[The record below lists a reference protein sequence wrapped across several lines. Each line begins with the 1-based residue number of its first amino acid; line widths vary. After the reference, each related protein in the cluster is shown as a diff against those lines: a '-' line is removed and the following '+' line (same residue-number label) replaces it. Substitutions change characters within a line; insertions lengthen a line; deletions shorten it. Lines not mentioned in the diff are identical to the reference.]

1 MFSIWLNYASIQ
13 CLKLDNKLIKLA
25 EYDSDNQNSPEKK
38 SESKSF
44 IVPQDFPKEKNID
57 DQEEMSKILDAR

>member
-1 MFSIWLNYASIQ
+1 MIVIIRIVQ
-13 CLKLDNKLIKLA
+13 K
-25 EYDSDNQNSPEKK
+25 KK